1 MPGELQATIQLSDH
15 TLGGQHISRHL
26 PFSGAD
32 TKNVVAS
39 ISVAGACQY
48 AVGELTTLF
57 QLLSYLI
64 IQGENKDL
72 GCQPP

>member
-1 MPGELQATIQLSDH
+1 MPGELQARIQLSDH

-39 ISVAGACQY
+39 ISVAGTSIK
-48 AVGELTTLF
+48 VG
-57 QLLSYLI
+57 I
-64 IQGENKDL
+64 
-72 GCQPP
+72 

>member
-39 ISVAGACQY
+39 ISVAGTSIK
-48 AVGELTTLF
+48 VGR
-57 QLLSYLI
+57 
-64 IQGENKDL
+64 
-72 GCQPP
+72 